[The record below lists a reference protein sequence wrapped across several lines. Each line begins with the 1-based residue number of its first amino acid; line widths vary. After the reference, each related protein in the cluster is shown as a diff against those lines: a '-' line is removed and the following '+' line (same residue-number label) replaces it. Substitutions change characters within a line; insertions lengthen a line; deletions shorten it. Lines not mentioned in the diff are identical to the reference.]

1 MEDQEKRHHRW
12 KIVHDLPDA
21 LRSREI
27 FRGVHPA
34 ESPDR
39 IRTLGSATHFL
50 GDHDY
55 RRSRVFHYFESAGA
69 ARNSFPA
76 MTLVELFSKDDCHLC
91 EVGKETLLRVQ
102 AQHPF
107 ELREVKMHEGDD
119 TYEQF
124 KERIPIVYI
133 NKGFAFQ
140 YRVSEEEFMRKLQS
154 ATSPPSAEE

>member
-1 MEDQEKRHHRW
+1 
-12 KIVHDLPDA
+12 
-21 LRSREI
+21 
-27 FRGVHPA
+27 
-34 ESPDR
+34 
-39 IRTLGSATHFL
+39 
-50 GDHDY
+50 
-55 RRSRVFHYFESAGA
+55 
-69 ARNSFPA
+69 

-91 EVGKETLLRVQ
+91 EVVKETLLRVQ

-107 ELREVKMHEGDD
+107 ELREVKIHEGDD
-119 TYEQF
+119 NYEQF